1 MKTWKNCHQKFLLI
15 GPFFFTAANQPK
27 TSPNL
32 NFYSIKICSPHDLQI
47 MTLVFTHFFKTLLY
61 GVFFI
66 RSDPRWYFKWPWYNF
81 WKKNEPNLENCS
93 LQRVLIMLLWT
104 LRVRKIG
111 LKMKGSPRLA
121 GPGLVMWPKFRSGLG
136 SPRNLRYGFFKLN
149 LCFSNPYFLT
159 ILYQTC
165 LSHPYFIKPMF
176 FQLHILTYI
185 CPIFCSI
192 PS

>member
-1 MKTWKNCHQKFLLI
+1 MHPKPWKNCHQKFLII

-47 MTLVFTHFFKTLLY
+47 MTSVFTHFFKTLLY

-136 SPRNLRYGFFKLN
+136 SPRNLRYGFLN
-149 LCFSNPYFLT
+149 LTYAFKPIFLTHIISNPYFIT
-159 ILYQTC
+159 
-165 LSHPYFIKPMF
+165 
-176 FQLHILTYI
+176 
-185 CPIFCSI
+185 PIF
-192 PS
+192 